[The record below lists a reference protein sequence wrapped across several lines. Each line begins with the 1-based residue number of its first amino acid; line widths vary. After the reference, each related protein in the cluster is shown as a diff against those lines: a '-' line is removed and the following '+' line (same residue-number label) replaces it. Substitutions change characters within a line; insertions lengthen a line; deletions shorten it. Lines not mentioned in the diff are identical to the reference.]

1 MADYGIIGMG
11 KMGHA
16 ISDLLEADKKVTFHT
31 FHRVSDQNQH
41 LLKEC
46 KVVIEFTTADAA
58 PGLIEHCILS
68 GVPVVSGTTGWQEY
82 QLENI
87 KKICKQHHGKFLYAS
102 NFSIG
107 MNVTFA
113 LNRTLASIMESFPQF
128 KASILEKHHIHKK
141 DSPSGTAYSLIEDI
155 IKNHSTYKGF
165 ELNHPASDERKIPV
179 TAIREGEI
187 KGYHEVTW
195 NSGLEMIRL
204 SHEAYDRKIFAEGAI
219 VAANWL
225 KDKPPGIYSMRDII
239 GL

>member
-1 MADYGIIGMG
+1 MADFGIIGMG

-16 ISDLLEADKKVTFHT
+16 ISDLLESDEEVSFHT
-31 FHRVSDQNQH
+31 FNRLSDENQH
-41 LLKEC
+41 LLEEC

-58 PGLIEHCILS
+58 PGIIEHCILS
-68 GVPVVSGTTGWQEY
+68 GVPIVSGTTGWQEY
-82 QLENI
+82 HLENI
-87 KKICKQHHGKFLYAS
+87 KKICKKYNGKFLYAS

-107 MNVTFA
+107 MNITFA
-113 LNRTLASIMESFPQF
+113 LNRTLASIMDSFHQF

-155 IKNHSTYKGF
+155 IENHSAYNGF
-165 ELNHPASDERKIPV
+165 ELNHLVNDEGKIPV
-179 TAIREGEI
+179 IAIREGEI
-187 KGYHEVTW
+187 KGYHEVSW
-195 NSGLEMIRL
+195 HSGLEELKL

-225 KDKPPGIYSMRDII
+225 KDKSPGIYSMRDII